1 MVREG
6 LSYQWRL
13 PAHADS
19 AAVQD
24 IAADL
29 NIALP
34 VAEVLYHR
42 GYRSAAACRNFL
54 FTPAEVVGDGALL
67 KDAERAVERII
78 RAITLQ
84 EKILVAGDYDVDG
97 VTSSALM
104 MRCLRDCGAQINF
117 FLPNRVR
124 DGYGLSAKTVERAA
138 RNNYR
143 LILTVDNGITAFDAA
158 QKARECGIDLII
170 TDHHRPLDRGV
181 PEAYAIIDPHQDS
194 CAYPFKG
201 FAGVGVSF
209 KLMSLLYKR
218 LGREV
223 PDDVYELL
231 TLGTIADVV
240 PLLDENRYYVR
251 EGLRRLGRTESFAL
265 RVLKE
270 NARLHDKKLS
280 SLDIG
285 FYIAPQIN
293 ALGRLD
299 DARDGVVFLLGS
311 NKEDTLRVG
320 KVLGHLNEAR
330 REIERKVSEEII
342 AKIESGEFPL
352 TDALVVVGTGWQP
365 GVIGLVASRVASKYG
380 RPAIVLHRTA
390 DGLAKGSC
398 RSIPDFNLFSALSQC
413 APMLISFG
421 GHAMA
426 AGVCLKESD
435 IENFRAQLSEIVR
448 DTIGPRDGR
457 LPIIVDGLLPLSDIH
472 RPLVH
477 DLAYLE
483 PFGAG
488 NPPPTFYVPRVVC
501 TDKPQIFKERHVK
514 ISIFHEGERRSVI
527 FFDRPELY
535 QFFCD
540 RIHEPIDLVVHID
553 MGNKYPG
560 TIELRGIDCA
570 AAE

>member
-1 MVREG
+1 MIREG

-13 PAHADS
+13 PAHADTT
-19 AAVQD
+19 AVQE

-34 VAEVLYHR
+34 IAEVLYHR

-124 DGYGLSAKTVERAA
+124 DGYGLSVTTVERAA

-143 LILTVDNGITAFDAA
+143 VILTVDNGITAFDAA

-170 TDHHRPLDRGV
+170 TDHHRPLERGV
-181 PEAYAIIDPHQDS
+181 PEAYAIVDPYQAS
-194 CAYPFKG
+194 CSYPFKG

-218 LGREV
+218 LGRDI
-223 PDDVYELL
+223 PDDVFELL

-251 EGLRRLGRTESFAL
+251 EGLRRLARSESFAL

-342 AKIESGEFPL
+342 AALESGTIPL

-365 GVIGLVASRVASKYG
+365 GVVGLVASRIASKYG
-380 RPAIVLHRTA
+380 RPAIVLHKTS
-390 DGLAKGSC
+390 DGLVKGSC
-398 RSIPDFNLFSALSQC
+398 RSIPDFNLFAALSQC
-413 APMLISFG
+413 ASMLVSFG

-426 AGVCLKESD
+426 AGVCLKEVD
-435 IENFRAQLSEIVR
+435 VEHFRAQLSQIVR

-457 LPIIVDGLLPLSDIH
+457 LPISIDGVLPLSDIH

-488 NPPPTFYVPRVVC
+488 NPPPTFYVPRIVC

-514 ISIFHEGERRSVI
+514 VSIFHEGERRSVI

-540 RIHEPIDLVVHID
+540 RLHEPIDLVVHID

-570 AAE
+570 VAE

>member
-6 LSYQWRL
+6 LAHQWRL
-13 PAHADS
+13 PAHTDPT
-19 AAVQD
+19 AVQA

-34 VAEVLYHR
+34 IAEVLYQR
-42 GYRSAAACRNFL
+42 GYQSVAACRNFL
-54 FTPAEVVGDGALL
+54 FTPAEVVGNAALL

-84 EKILVAGDYDVDG
+84 EKILIAGDYDVDG

-104 MRCLRDCGAQINF
+104 MRCLKDCGAQSNF
-117 FLPNRVR
+117 FLPHRVR
-124 DGYGLSAKTVERAA
+124 DGYGLSPATVERAA
-138 RNNYR
+138 RNQYR
-143 LILTVDNGITAFDAA
+143 LIMTVDNGITAFDAA
-158 QKARECGIDLII
+158 QKAREYGIDLII
-170 TDHHRPLDRGV
+170 TDHHRPLERGL
-181 PEAYAIIDPHQDS
+181 PDAYAIVDPYQTE
-194 CAYPFKG
+194 CPYPFKG

-209 KLMSLLYKR
+209 KLMSLLYAR
-218 LGREV
+218 LGRDI
-223 PDDVYELL
+223 PDDVFELL

-251 EGLRRLGRTESFAL
+251 EGLRRLGRVESFAL

-270 NARLHDKKLS
+270 NARLQDKKLS

-299 DARDGVVFLLGS
+299 DARDGVIFLLGS

-330 REIERKVSEEII
+330 REIERKVSQEIVG
-342 AKIESGEFPL
+342 KIESQEIPL
-352 TDALVVVGTGWQP
+352 TDALVAVGSGWQP
-365 GVIGLVASRVASKYG
+365 GVVGLVASRIAAQYG
-380 RPAIVLHRTA
+380 RPAIVLHKTA
-390 DGLAKGSC
+390 GGLVKGSC
-398 RSIPDFNLFSALSQC
+398 RSIPDFNIFDALSRC
-413 APMLISFG
+413 ASLLVSFG

-426 AGVCLKESD
+426 AGVCLQEADVEK
-435 IENFRAQLSEIVR
+435 FRAQLSAIVR

-457 LPIIVDGLLPLSDIH
+457 LPISIDGVLPLCDIQ
-472 RPLVH
+472 RTLVH

-488 NPPPTFYVPRVVC
+488 NPPPMFYVPRVVC
-501 TDKPQIFKERHVK
+501 TDKPQFFKERHVK

-570 AAE
+570 AVE

>member
-1 MVREG
+1 MIREG
-6 LSYQWRL
+6 LNYQWRL

-19 AAVQD
+19 AAVQA
-24 IAADL
+24 IASDL

-34 VAEVLYHR
+34 IAEVLYHR
-42 GYRSAAACRNFL
+42 GYKTAAACRDFL
-54 FTPAEVVGDGALL
+54 FTPAEVISDGALL

-78 RAITLQ
+78 RAIAAQ

-117 FLPNRVR
+117 FLPNRMR
-124 DGYGLSAKTVERAA
+124 DGYGLSVKTVERAA
-138 RNNYR
+138 QNNYR

-158 QKARECGIDLII
+158 QKARELGVDLII
-170 TDHHRPLDRGV
+170 TDHHRPLERGL
-181 PEAYAIIDPHQDS
+181 PDAYAIIDPYQES

-209 KLMSLLYKR
+209 KLMSLLYKK
-218 LGREV
+218 LGREI
-223 PDDVYELL
+223 PDDVFELL

-270 NARLHDKKLS
+270 NARLQDKKLS

-330 REIERKVSEEII
+330 RDIERKVSEEII
-342 AKIESGEFPL
+342 TQIESRQVPL

-365 GVIGLVASRVASKYG
+365 GVVGLVASRVASKYG
-380 RPAIVLHRTA
+380 RPAIVLHKTS
-390 DGLAKGSC
+390 DGLVKGSC

-413 APMLISFG
+413 ASMLISFG

-435 IENFRAQLSEIVR
+435 VETFRTQLSQIVR

-457 LPIIVDGLLPLSDIH
+457 LPIIVDGELPLCDIQ
-472 RPLVH
+472 RSLVH

-501 TDKPQIFKERHVK
+501 TDKPQFFKERHVK